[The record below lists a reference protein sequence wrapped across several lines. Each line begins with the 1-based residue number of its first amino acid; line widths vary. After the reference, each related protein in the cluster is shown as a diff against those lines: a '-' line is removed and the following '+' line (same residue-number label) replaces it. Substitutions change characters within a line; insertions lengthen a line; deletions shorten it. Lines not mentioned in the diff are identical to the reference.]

1 MFSTRG
7 SASRTIRSGPLGR
20 CYTLEDLN
28 FHLGTGDGSQ
38 ARKHGPSY
46 WFVLWF
52 VTKLCGPGHRWPK
65 GRSLSKVERP
75 PPGNS
80 LVQDVGKTEFRF
92 QSPPWV
98 SCFLL
103 SE

>member
-1 MFSTRG
+1 M
-7 SASRTIRSGPLGR
+7 
-20 CYTLEDLN
+20 EDLN

-75 PPGNS
+75 PRKQSGAGR
-80 LVQDVGKTEFRF
+80 GKDRVPIPVPTLG
-92 QSPPWV
+92 V
-98 SCFLL
+98 LL
-103 SE
+103 PFE